1 MMKIILATHNADKRN
16 EMMAALADLNIEILS
31 LEDFPQVGEIIEDG
45 HTLVEN
51 AKIKAKA
58 VFDIT
63 GIPAISDDT
72 GLLVDALDGAPGV
85 YSARYAGE
93 HATYSDNVNKLL
105 DEMKDILAQNR
116 GAQFQTSMVFL
127 NNDTE
132 LMANGIV
139 KGQITETPKGVGGFG
154 YDPVFYIPEQ
164 EKTFAE
170 MTIQEK
176 NQISH
181 RGIALR
187 NLKGILHSYL
197 NHPQIQEN
205 A

>member
-1 MMKIILATHNADKRN
+1 MKIILATHNADKRN
-16 EMMAALADLNIEILS
+16 EMMAAVADLNIEILS

-154 YDPVFYIPEQ
+154 YDPVFYMPEQ

-187 NLKGILHSYL
+187 NLKEILHSYL

>member
-1 MMKIILATHNADKRN
+1 MKIILATHNADKRN

>member
-1 MMKIILATHNADKRN
+1 MKIILATHNADKRN

-187 NLKGILHSYL
+187 NLKKILHFYL